1 MQLGIFAKTFAGAN
15 PEQVLAQV
23 KAAGF
28 DLAHYNMACSGLASM
43 PDTINPDISQEI
55 KNISVKTDV
64 TIVAVS
70 GTYNMAHPD
79 PQARNQG
86 HARLDVL
93 ASHCAAMGTQLIT
106 LCTGTRDA
114 DDQWQNHSENNS
126 KEAWRD
132 MLVSME
138 AALALAERHNITL
151 GIEPELSNIVN
162 SASKA
167 RLLIS
172 EMQSPR
178 LKIIFDAAN
187 LFEIATLDEQR
198 YIISKSIEPVWEH
211 IIMAHAKDRDAAGM
225 FASAG
230 QGVLDFNH
238 YLKSL
243 YETGF
248 NGPMIAH
255 GLKSD
260 EAEDVF
266 SFLKSKATEAEINI
280 T

>member
-1 MQLGIFAKTFAGAN
+1 MQLGIFAKTFAGSD
-15 PEQVLAQV
+15 PDQVLAQV
-23 KAAGF
+23 RTAGF
-28 DLAHYNMACSGLASM
+28 NLAHYNMACSGLASM
-43 PDTINPDISQEI
+43 PDTINPEITHEI
-55 KNISVKTDV
+55 KNASVKTDV
-64 TIVAVS
+64 AIAAVS

-79 PQARNQG
+79 PQVRNQG

-114 DDQWQNHSENNS
+114 EDQWQNHLENNS

-132 MLVSME
+132 MLVSMDV
-138 AALALAERHNITL
+138 ALAIAERHNIIL

-187 LFEIATLDEQR
+187 LFEIATLNEQR

-211 IIMAHAKDRDAAGM
+211 IVMAHAKDRDAAGL

-230 QGVLDFNH
+230 QGVLDFTH

-243 YETGF
+243 HETGF

-260 EAEDVF
+260 EAEDVY
-266 SFLKSKATEAEINI
+266 SFLKSKANEAEINI

>member
-1 MQLGIFAKTFAGAN
+1 MQLGIFAKTFAGTN
-15 PEQVLAQV
+15 PDLVLAQV
-23 KAAGF
+23 KTAGF
-28 DLAHYNMACSGLASM
+28 NVAHYNMACSGLASM
-43 PDTINPDISQEI
+43 PDTINPDISLEI
-55 KNISVKTDV
+55 KNASVKTDV
-64 TIVAVS
+64 AIAAVS

-79 PQARNQG
+79 PQVRSEG
-86 HARLDVL
+86 HARLDVI
-93 ASHCAAMGTQLIT
+93 ASHCATIGTQLIT

-114 DDQWQNHSENNS
+114 EDQWQNHAENNS
-126 KEAWRD
+126 KDAWRD

-138 AALALAERHNITL
+138 SALAIAERHNIIL

-162 SASKA
+162 SAIKA

-187 LFEIATLDEQR
+187 LFEIATIDEQR

-211 IIMAHAKDRDAAGM
+211 IIMAHAKDRDAAGI

-230 QGVLDFNH
+230 QGVLDFDH
-238 YLKSL
+238 YFKALH
-243 YETGF
+243 EIGF
-248 NGPMIAH
+248 SGPMIAH

-260 EAEDVF
+260 EAEDVC
-266 SFLKSKATEAEINI
+266 SFLKSKATETEINI